1 MSFLFSWY
9 SFKEPKDIR
18 FLKLKLM
25 GVFLLLDLKKF
36 DMKRESGVLWKR
48 LKKKLRKGNQ
58 KENKAFV

>member
-1 MSFLFSWY
+1 
-9 SFKEPKDIR
+9 
-18 FLKLKLM
+18 M